1 MTKFPITKNGSIK
14 ISEEIRYFKQVE
26 RPAIIKA
33 IASAREL
40 GDLSENAEYHSA
52 KEKQGFIE
60 GKIRQLEDK
69 LARAEIID
77 ISTLADT
84 KVQFGATVSLLN
96 LDNNEESQYIIA
108 GEYEADMT
116 KKIISIRSPLAR
128 SLIGKAIGDIAEVR
142 TPSGEKEYEI
152 TAIKFVAFSV

>member
-1 MTKFPITKNGSIK
+1 MTRFPITKNGSIK
-14 ISEEIRYFKQVE
+14 IAEELRHLKQVE

-60 GKIRQLEDK
+60 GKIRHLEDK

-77 ISTLADT
+77 ISILGGTRV
-84 KVQFGATVSLLN
+84 KFGATITLMN
-96 LDNNEESQYIIA
+96 LDTNEDSQYIIA

-116 KKIISIRSPLAR
+116 KKIISIRSPIAR
-128 SLIGKAIGDIAEVR
+128 AMIGKEIGDVVEVI
-142 TPSGEKEYEI
+142 TPRGIKTYEI
-152 TAIKFVAFSV
+152 MTMKFVEFSV